1 MIDLN
6 RLDRCFWTAS
16 APAAPPTMLL
26 EDDRET
32 TAVVV
37 GAGFSGLST
46 ALHLAE
52 RGVACVVLEASE
64 VGGGA
69 SGRNNGQVIP
79 TLSRPD
85 PSAMVAKYGKER
97 GERFAGLVRDSA
109 QTVFDIVRRY
119 DIPCDA
125 EQSGWIQPAH
135 SPGRVK
141 AVGEKRWREWG
152 ALGAPVELLDRK
164 QVAELTG
171 SNAWHGGWLNRSGG
185 HINPLA
191 FARGL
196 AKAAIATGATV
207 FTGSPATGL
216 SRRPDGRWTVRTP
229 RGSVTAERVVIA
241 TNAYS
246 DDLWPGLKRAIVPV
260 FSFQMATRPVSDNV
274 RATLIPGRQAVSDTH
289 GDLHFMRWTADN
301 RLVTG
306 GAMLSRIDLERRL
319 RSHVGRRLEGLFP
332 QLGEVV
338 FDYVWA
344 GYLAMTPDYFPRLHL
359 LADGVATWIGC
370 NGRGVALGTAMGAE
384 LARWAA
390 DDLPIDALA
399 MPATKLAPIPAHGF
413 ARFAAR
419 GMIWLYRR
427 RDAREV

>member
-1 MIDLN
+1 MTSLA
-6 RLDRCFWTAS
+6 RLDRSFWAAS
-16 APAAPPTMLL
+16 AAAAPPTTLL

-32 TAVVV
+32 TVVV
-37 GAGFSGLST
+37 IGAGFTGLST

-64 VGGGA
+64 IGGGA

-85 PSAMVAKYGKER
+85 PSAMAAKYGKER
-97 GERFAGLVRDSA
+97 GERLASLVRDSA
-109 QTVFDIVRRY
+109 QTVFDIVRRHGI
-119 DIPCDA
+119 DCDA

-141 AVGEKRWREWG
+141 AVAEKRWREWG
-152 ALGAPVELLDRK
+152 ALGAPVELLNRK
-164 QVAELTG
+164 QVTELTG
-171 SNAWHGGWLNRSGG
+171 SDAWYGGWLNHTGG
-185 HINPLA
+185 HINPLGL
-191 FARGL
+191 ARGL
-196 AKAAIATGATV
+196 AKAAIAKGATV
-207 FTGSPATGL
+207 YTGSPATGL
-216 SRRPDGRWTVRTP
+216 SRRPDGRWIVRTS
-229 RGSVTAERVVIA
+229 RGSLTAERVVIA

-246 DDLWPGLKRAIVPV
+246 DDLWPGLKRTIVPV

-274 RATLIPGRQAVSDTH
+274 RGTLIPGRQAVSDTH

-319 RSHVGRRLEGLFP
+319 QAHVGRRLQGLFP
-332 QLGEVV
+332 QMGEVT

-344 GYLAMTPDYFPRLHL
+344 GYLAMTPDYFPRLHQ

-370 NGRGVALGTAMGAE
+370 NGRGVALGTAMGVE
-384 LARWAA
+384 LAKWAA
-390 DDLPIDALA
+390 NEVPIDELA
-399 MPATKLAPIPAHGF
+399 MPATRLAPIPAHGF
-413 ARFAAR
+413 AKLVAR
-419 GMIWLYRR
+419 SWIWLYRR
-427 RDAREV
+427 RDAREM